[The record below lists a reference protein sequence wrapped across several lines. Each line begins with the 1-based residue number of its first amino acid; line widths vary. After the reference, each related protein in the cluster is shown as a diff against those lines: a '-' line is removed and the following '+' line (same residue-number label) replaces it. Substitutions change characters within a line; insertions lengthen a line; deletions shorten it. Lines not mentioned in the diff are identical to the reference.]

1 MQATVSRSEPV
12 HLLTSTGKPSG
23 CTIDGFRL
31 VRRAS
36 GSVHQLRRPPAWSFE
51 RGILETAHEHGVKL
65 GGGGGHGN
73 RHRLH
78 HAFWR
83 TSGVGAY
90 VSAEASVS
98 KSRCLCASGVVKTLA
113 SWSSF

>member
-31 VRRAS
+31 VRRVR

-65 GGGGGHGN
+65 VEVVDTETGIVYTTPLANIWRRGLRVSRGFGEQIA
-73 RHRLH
+73 LPLC
-78 HAFWR
+78 FWR
-83 TSGVGAY
+83 R
-90 VSAEASVS
+90 EDP
-98 KSRCLCASGVVKTLA
+98 RQLEL
-113 SWSSF
+113 F